1 MQHKARGR
9 TLGDSIDPMNEPTL
23 RRRLGLPLLVLY
35 GTGVTVGAGIYVL
48 IGSIAGHAG
57 THAPIAFVI
66 AAVVLGL
73 TVASYA
79 ELCTRF
85 PVAAGEAAYVKAAF
99 GSRALSTLTGI
110 AIIGTGVIAS
120 ATVTLGAAGY
130 IALFTDVPRPM
141 VMVAVVAIL
150 GAVSAWGILES
161 VVLAS
166 VFTVIELGG
175 LVAII
180 VAAAYAKVPIGDALF
195 AVPALSATMWAGI
208 GFASLLAFFA
218 FIGFENLTNIVEE
231 AKVPQRDIPRAM
243 AATLAIT
250 TVLYVLIAAIAVTA
264 VPLDKLAASPAPLS
278 LVFRE
283 LSSVSPAT
291 IGVIAIVAALNT
303 IIAQI
308 TMATRV
314 IYGMAKLGNLPRGLG
329 TVSGTTATPLRAT
342 ALIVALVVALALTA
356 PLERL
361 AEWAS
366 LVTLAVFAMV
376 NLALLKLRLDG
387 DPPPAGSIRVPV
399 VVPALGLLTCLA
411 MIAVALV

>member
-141 VMVAVVAIL
+141 VTIAVVAIL

-195 AVPALSATMWAGI
+195 AVPALSATMWSGI

-231 AKVPQRDIPRAM
+231 AKVPHRDIPRAM

-314 IYGMAKLGNLPRGLG
+314 IYGMAKLGNLPRALG

-342 ALIVALVVALALTA
+342 ALIVVLVVALALTA

-361 AEWAS
+361 AEWTS
-366 LVTLAVFAMV
+366 LATLAVFAMV